1 MAPKIR
7 DWIVTNWPIKLTAL
21 VLSALLWVAIA
32 AQEPTTQ
39 VVPVQ
44 LELQPP
50 EGRQFTQPV
59 PQVQAL
65 FAGAARE
72 LFKLSGQPP
81 VIQQTIPDSV
91 SETYTLAL
99 SPADLKV
106 VENADVNAEDITPR
120 TITVYLDK
128 YGRRRVTV
136 VPRVTVLPESGFA
149 QFGEVAVSPSAVR
162 IRGPDALV
170 RQIRSLFTVPLE
182 LSGVTAPVERTV
194 AIDTSPPALR
204 GIRLTRRAVALTVDV
219 GPVAQRVLI
228 GVPVM
233 VRSAQEGGGAW
244 EVDPPEVNV
253 TVSGPSDR
261 VARLELDSVQVVA
274 IITVVSADS
283 AAQLADTVGQL
294 ADTVGQLADTVAQL
308 ADTVGQL
315 ADTVGQLADSV
326 AQLEV
331 TAPPGIT
338 ARAAPDSVIVR
349 RSGRD

>member
-1 MAPKIR
+1 MAPKIQQVALTIR
-7 DWIVTNWPIKLTAL
+7 DWIVTNWPIKLSAL
-21 VLSALLWVAIA
+21 VLSAVLWVAIA

-50 EGRQFTQPV
+50 EGRQFTRPV

-99 SPADLKV
+99 SPADVKV
-106 VENADVNAEDITPR
+106 VEDADVNAEDITPR
-120 TITVYLDK
+120 TVTIYLDK

-136 VPRVTVLPESGFA
+136 VPRVTILPESGFA
-149 QFGEVAVSPSAVR
+149 QFGEIAVSPSAVR

-170 RQIRSLFTVPLE
+170 RQIRSLFTVPLA

-194 AIDTSPPALR
+194 AIDTLPPALR
-204 GIRLTRRAVALTVDV
+204 GISLARQAVALTVDV

-233 VRSAQEGGGAW
+233 VRSAQDGAW

-261 VARLELDSVQVVA
+261 VAQLELDSVQVVA
-274 IITVVSADS
+274 IVTLVSADS
-283 AAQLADTVGQL
+283 AAQLADTVEQMT
-294 ADTVGQLADTVAQL
+294 DTVGQMADTVAQM
-308 ADTVGQL
+308 ADHV
-315 ADTVGQLADSV
+315 AQLADSV
-326 AQLEV
+326 VQLEV
-331 TAPPGIT
+331 TAPSGIT